1 MRTLKGA
8 GGRLA
13 HREGDAP
20 PFSGCAGIASCARD
34 CGCTGLQVPAFET
47 LALGWWPLLD
57 HAE

>member
-13 HREGDAP
+13 RREGDAP
-20 PFSGCAGIASCARD
+20 PLSGFASIAPCACD
-34 CGCTGLQVPAFET
+34 CGCAGLQVPTFET